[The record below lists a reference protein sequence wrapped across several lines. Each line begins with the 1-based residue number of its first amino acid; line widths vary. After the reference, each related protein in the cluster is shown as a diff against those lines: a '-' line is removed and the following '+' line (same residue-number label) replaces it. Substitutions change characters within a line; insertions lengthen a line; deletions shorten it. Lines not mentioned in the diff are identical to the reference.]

1 MTEPTPTPAKAPAW
15 DALVDEM
22 GRQFCELHHQREED
36 HDPELH
42 LAQVVAFLGGLMLG
56 VDFHKQF
63 AYDSELLLDEYQCE
77 IGIIDGGDY
86 QVGEEAA
93 VLSSLVRRAH
103 MGDPAGR

>member
-1 MTEPTPTPAKAPAW
+1 MTDPIPAALNTPAW

-22 GRQFCELHHQREED
+22 NRQFCELHHIQGEE
-36 HDPELH
+36 HDPEIH

-63 AYDSELLLDEYQCE
+63 AYDSELLLDEYQVE
-77 IGIIDGGDY
+77 IGTVEGNY
-86 QVGEEAA
+86 QVGDEAA
-93 VLSSLVRRAH
+93 VLSALVRRAH